1 MIFARPLG
9 RDEFDAALRKM
20 KLGKRGGIDDITVEL
35 IKFGSSCLRDAVFEV
50 VADVWHNASTSQE
63 GAEAAQWSSSSTSGD
78 CIPMF
83 KNKGS
88 RADKANYRN
97 LVMLSV
103 SAELV
108 ARVVA
113 NRLNSWGETWLAEE
127 QNGFRPRRG
136 IDDVQQFIRRVL
148 EEVSV
153 AASPTAVGLTCFD
166 IARAYT
172 RVCRVAL
179 WHLLTRLGVPLPF
192 LKLLKALHDHTKL
205 QVFIYSGYSEAW
217 FTDRGLREGCP
228 SSPILFSI
236 FHHAIML
243 TFRNRRAAAAASSLS
258 VPGLAWNFKVDG
270 RLTRLGR
277 AKHSSRGV
285 QSVTIG
291 DVEFADDTA
300 LLGWADE
307 LHEAENLFVQTLANW
322 DQQEHPGKREKLV
335 LVPGGRRLTDVLN
348 QFETKVLK
356 HLGATHR
363 DNADQWAETKKR
375 VQAGFFAVKRVAKYW
390 SMGTNRGR
398 GSQAGLATARK
409 LRVMRCVL
417 EDTLLACC
425 KTRVWSLA
433 QERKANQVLACGC
446 ERVWLLGRST
456 TSHGSMGPFLCAP
469 APCCAQLGG
478 SCSKDRAQ
486 SPPQNSAFRVAGR
499 T

>member
-1 MIFARPLG
+1 M
-9 RDEFDAALRKM
+9 
-20 KLGKRGGIDDITVEL
+20 
-35 IKFGSSCLRDAVFEV
+35 
-50 VADVWHNASTSQE
+50 
-63 GAEAAQWSSSSTSGD
+63 
-78 CIPMF
+78 
-83 KNKGS
+83 
-88 RADKANYRN
+88 
-97 LVMLSV
+97 
-103 SAELV
+103 
-108 ARVVA
+108 
-113 NRLNSWGETWLAEE
+113 
-127 QNGFRPRRG
+127 
-136 IDDVQQFIRRVL
+136 
-148 EEVSV
+148 
-153 AASPTAVGLTCFD
+153 
-166 IARAYT
+166 
-172 RVCRVAL
+172 AL

-205 QVFIYSGYSEAW
+205 QVFIYNGYSEAW

-243 TFRNRRAAAAASSLS
+243 TCRNRRAAAAASSLS

-285 QSVTIG
+285 QSVIIG

-307 LHEAENLFVQTLANW
+307 LHEAEKLFVQTLANW

-356 HLGATHR
+356 HLGARHR

-390 SMGTNRGR
+390 SMGTDRGR

-417 EDTLLACC
+417 EGTLLACR

-433 QERKANQVLACGC
+433 QERKANQVLARGIRRC
-446 ERVWLLGRST
+446 LGLDRFNMREFGYSDEA
-456 TSHGSMGPFLCAP
+456 TSHGSMGPFSVLLHRAVLNWVGHVARMECNRLPKIALFGRP
-469 APCCAQLGG
+469 AGLEEHRSCRQTFPMWVQRLLSKYNIPELDWFRLAQKPTRNWIRIVNGALPR
-478 SCSKDRAQ
+478 SRPSVYQTKQISKWKPGKPLLQ
-486 SPPQNSAFRVAGR
+486 WKSR